1 MEQEQDQY
9 YAAEVITWLLFY
21 VNPSINK
28 AATFE
33 LVFELLTK
41 GMDKRSVKKYGQLVA
56 KTAKIRTTN
65 GKEVH

>member
-21 VNPSINK
+21 VNPAINK

-33 LVFELLTK
+33 LIFELLTK
-41 GMDKRSVKKYGQLVA
+41 GMDKRSVKKYGQLVH
-56 KTAKIRTTN
+56 KTAQISRAN